1 MFRLPTCAGPRGC
14 FALLLAALAGPAP
27 ALQLGIQLNPDR
39 VRPAEAIVALI
50 TVSNDSAA
58 SVANVALQVRL
69 PAAGVSGIYT
79 SYFTGTATCPG
90 SNYCEANEIAN
101 WNLGLIAPG
110 SAVTVSMPVPVATG
124 TPDGSVLTLPAT
136 VLVNGVQ
143 TLQASASVTVDGDHA
158 LELSLDA
165 DRNGVTPGDTL
176 TYTLSYGNR
185 SASSVTGTT
194 LSLPLPAGTTFVS
207 ASGGGTYA
215 AGAVN
220 WSLGTLQA
228 GQAARQQVRVTVG
241 AGLASAA
248 LLSVDAAQIAGNSA
262 VTGPELA
269 RATSITRVQA
279 DPALALAYAV
289 NADPARPQEALRSTL
304 TVSNRSAG
312 TVFGT
317 VLRARMPTAGVNG
330 IYTSYFTGAATCPGS
345 NFCEAYELVDW
356 DIGTLAPGEAV
367 TVSMP
372 ATVTTGF
379 GSGRLIV
386 NEAEVRADGV
396 PMMLARHTVAAD
408 ADNALSLALDADRD
422 SARPGERLTY
432 TLTYGNRSAA
442 SVTGTTLALPLP
454 PGTTFVSASGGGTH
468 SAGVVSWSLGTLQ
481 AGQSAR
487 QQVQVA
493 LDGGLPPGAL
503 LPVDAAHIGGS
514 SAVTG
519 AELARSTLVTR
530 FHANPVLGLA
540 YAVNADPARPQEAL
554 RSLLTVS
561 NRSDATVY
569 GARLRARMPTEG
581 VAGIYSSYFTGTA
594 TCPGS
599 NYCEPYEL
607 VDWALGTLAPGAAVT
622 VSLPATV
629 AAGFQ
634 SGRLIVN
641 EAELRADGVPMMLA
655 RRTVSLDADHAL
667 TLAVDADHDSA
678 APGEL
683 LTYRLTFG
691 NRGTLSITGATLVF
705 PVPEGATLVGTGG
718 GTLADGKVSWSLG
731 TVLAGR
737 GGVRAVTVRV
747 PNPVSPA
754 QRTLVVD
761 AATIEGSSAST
772 GPERAHGSRVTRI
785 VANAPLQL
793 ALSID
798 KQPAVAGQPLAAVLR
813 VTNTGPVPLI
823 SAQAQLRLPPE
834 GIGALYGTT
843 FVPPAACP
851 GSNYCE
857 PYELATWSLGTLT
870 PGASVTLRAP
880 LTVTAGLTA
889 GRLIPFEARATDD
902 AADVATASSSILV
915 GSATDDADTD
925 GDGVADAFDN
935 CTMVANPD
943 QADSDH
949 DGYGNRCDADFD
961 NNGNVNF
968 ADLAAFK
975 AAFGS
980 SQALYDLDASG
991 SVNFGDL
998 AVFKGLFGFP
1008 PGPSA
1013 LRP

>member
-1 MFRLPTCAGPRGC
+1 MSAASTAARLRAC
-14 FALLLAALAGPAP
+14 FALLLALLAGPAL

-39 VRPAEAIVALI
+39 VRPGEAIVAQM
-50 TVSNDSAA
+50 TVSNDSGA
-58 SVANVALQVRL
+58 SVSNVSLQVHM

-79 SYFTGTATCPG
+79 SYFTGSATCPG
-90 SNYCEANEIAN
+90 SNYCEANETAT

-110 SAVTVSMPVPVATG
+110 SAVTVSMPVPVAGG
-124 TPDGSVLTLPAT
+124 TPDGTVLTLPAT

-143 TLQASASVTVDGDHA
+143 MLQASASVTVDADNA
-158 LELSLDA
+158 LELSLDG
-165 DRNGVTPGDTL
+165 DRNGAAPGDTL
-176 TYTLSYGNR
+176 TYTLTYGNR
-185 SASSVTGTT
+185 STSSVTGTT

-207 ASGGGTYA
+207 ASGGGTLA

-220 WSLGTLQA
+220 WNLGTLQA
-228 GQAARQQVRVTVG
+228 GQAARQQVRVTV
-241 AGLASAA
+241 APALASGA
-248 LLSVDAAQIAGNSA
+248 LLSVNAAQIAGNSA

-269 RATSITRVQA
+269 RATAITRVQA

-304 TVSNRSAG
+304 TVSNRSSA

-317 VLRARMPTAGVNG
+317 VLRARMPTAGVAG
-330 IYTSYFTGAATCPGS
+330 IYTSYFTGSATCPGS
-345 NFCEAYELVDW
+345 NYCEAYELVDW
-356 DIGTLAPGEAV
+356 AIGTLAPGDSV

-372 ATVTTGF
+372 ATVASGF
-379 GSGRLIV
+379 QSGRLIV

-408 ADNALSLALDADRD
+408 ADHALGLALDADRD

-432 TLTYGNRSAA
+432 TLSYGNRSTA
-442 SVTGTTLALPLP
+442 SVSGTTLTLPLP
-454 PGTTFVSASGGGTH
+454 AGATFVSASGGGTQ
-468 SAGVVSWSLGTLQ
+468 AGGVVSWSLGTLQ
-481 AGQSAR
+481 AGQFAR
-487 QQVQVA
+487 QQVQVQ
-493 LDGGLPPGAL
+493 LDGALPSGAL
-503 LPVDAAHIGGS
+503 LAVDAAQIGGS

-530 FHANPVLGLA
+530 VQANPVLGLA

-554 RSLLTVS
+554 RSMLTVS

-569 GARLRARMPTEG
+569 GTVLRARMPTEG
-581 VAGIYSSYFTGTA
+581 VGGIYSSYFTGTA

-607 VDWALGTLAPGAAVT
+607 VDWDLGTLAPGAAVT

-629 AAGFQ
+629 SAGFQ

-641 EAELRADGVPMMLA
+641 EAEVRADGVPMTLA
-655 RRTVSLDADHAL
+655 RSTVGLDADHAL
-667 TLAVDADHDSA
+667 TLAVDAEHDSA

-683 LTYRLTFG
+683 LTYRLTYG
-691 NRGTLSITGATLVF
+691 NRGTVSITGTTLVF
-705 PVPEGATLVGTGG
+705 PVPEGATLVSAGG
-718 GTLADGKVSWSLG
+718 GTLANGKVSWSLG

-737 GGVRAVTVRV
+737 GGVRAVTLRV
-747 PNPVSPA
+747 PDPVPPA

-761 AATIEGSSAST
+761 AAAIEGSSAST
-772 GPERAHGSRVTRI
+772 GPERAYGSRVTRI

-793 ALSID
+793 ALVVD
-798 KQPAVAGQPLAAVLR
+798 RQPAVAGQPLTAMLR
-813 VTNTGPVPLI
+813 VTNTGLVPLI
-823 SAQAQLRLPPE
+823 SAQAQLRMPPE

-870 PGASVTLRAP
+870 QGASVTLRAQLP
-880 LTVTAGLTA
+880 VVAGLTA
-889 GRLIPFEARATDD
+889 GRMIAFEARATDD
-902 AADVATASSSILV
+902 AADVASATLSVLV
-915 GSATDDADTD
+915 GASADYAD
-925 GDGVADAFDN
+925 GDGDGIADAFDN
-935 CTMVANPD
+935 CTTVANAD

-961 NNGNVNF
+961 NNGSVNF
-968 ADLAAFK
+968 GDLAAFK

-980 SQALYDLDASG
+980 SNALYDLDGNG
-991 SVNFGDL
+991 SVNFADL
-998 AVFKGLFGFP
+998 AVFKALFGLP